1 LPVYYK
7 ERFLKIHIMKR
18 LISVF
23 VLSFIIFQSAKGQS
37 LVTAEIQKNSSLTIS
52 GSTNVVPFRLYQN
65 GDKLSKTKLTL
76 ATAYSQNKIFLSQN
90 QLSVVVKNF
99 ASSNFMALKDFLSL
113 IKSDKYPTLQVQIN
127 YLDIDTIS
135 ENGDSF
141 KGNALVSIT
150 ITGITRNY
158 SIPISSKNN
167 GEIYSVDG
175 NKRMSIRDFGLTP
188 KTKMMGLIKV
198 SEWINIDFH
207 VICKVTE
214 NEDIAR
220 N

>member
-1 LPVYYK
+1 
-7 ERFLKIHIMKR
+7 MKR

-214 NEDIAR
+214 NEDVAR